1 MLDHNNITPYT
12 TDESD
17 ELVVIMKFQH
27 QEPWFGYCLFHSI
40 CMSYVSSIVANV
52 CNGTHQLCHMFKA

>member
-1 MLDHNNITPYT
+1 MLDHNNITLYT

-27 QEPWFGYCLFHSI
+27 QESWFGYCLFHSI
-40 CMSYVSSIVANV
+40 FVSYVSNIVANV
-52 CNGTHQLCHMFKA
+52 CKGMHQLCLMFKA